1 MRQALKGYVSAAE
14 GKEPGMGSIPNSVM
28 RDMLQFLE
36 RELGQEA
43 LRGVLNLAGTEQYH
57 RGLPPNNMRFEVKA
71 ADYLAVIQGL
81 KDYYDERG
89 AVAVLREL
97 GKSTVRRGVVHAVG
111 LAEQGG
117 RISGRQLLTIALDS
131 FAKSTALR
139 DRRLILLQDSG
150 DMLLVSLR
158 QPACWAMDGSHHACE
173 VVVGSLRGSL
183 EMVSGRNLLVRPIAC
198 CHSGA
203 RHCVFEVSRAGRAA

>member
-1 MRQALKGYVSAAE
+1 MIGYVTAAE
-14 GKEPGMGSIPNSVM
+14 SKEQGLGSLPNSVM

-36 RELGQEA
+36 RQLGTEA
-43 LRGVLNLAGTEQYH
+43 LRGILNLAGAEQYH
-57 RGLPPNNMRFEVKA
+57 GGLPPNNMRFEVKA
-71 ADYLAVIQGL
+71 ADYLAVIQGIR
-81 KDYYDERG
+81 DYYDERG

-117 RISGRQLLTIALDS
+117 RLSGRQLLSIALDS

-139 DRRLILLQDSG
+139 DHRLMLLQDSG

-158 QPACWAMDGSHHACE
+158 QPACWTVDGSHHACE
-173 VVVGSLRGSL
+173 VVVGSLRGAL
-183 EMVSGRNLLVRPIAC
+183 EMVSGRSLRARPIAC

-203 RHCVFEVSRAGRAA
+203 RHCVFEVSRGGRTG